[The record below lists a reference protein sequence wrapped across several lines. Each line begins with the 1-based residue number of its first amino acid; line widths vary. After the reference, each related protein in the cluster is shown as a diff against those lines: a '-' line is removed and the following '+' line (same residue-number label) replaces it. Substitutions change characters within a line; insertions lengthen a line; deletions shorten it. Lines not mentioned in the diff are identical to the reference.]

1 MIKSYPSSSSDAPSC
16 GAVGRL
22 LRKTAVDLVE
32 DELRA
37 RIMSGQLAPG
47 SALRQEALSDEL
59 GVSRIPIREAIR
71 LLSAEGLVDLV
82 PHKGAFVSMISMEEV
97 QELFDLRLRLEPWL
111 FREAS
116 ILISETDLDHAVQ
129 IVQSMNNVDAKE
141 WGKLNWDL
149 HELLYHSAQRPTAM
163 NIVRSLHEK
172 TERYLRFQVVNA
184 PIRQQANEE
193 HLALIDLCRNR
204 QGDKAK
210 DALEQHLRDAASQIL
225 GIVSRLLYTPPNAD
239 AA

>member
-1 MIKSYPSSSSDAPSC
+1 MTKGYPSSSSDAPSR

-47 SALRQEALSDEL
+47 SVLRQEALSDEL

-184 PIRQQANEE
+184 PIRQQANDE
-193 HLALIDLCRNR
+193 HLALIELCRNR
-204 QGDKAK
+204 QGDIAKA
-210 DALEQHLRDAASQIL
+210 ALEQHLRDAASQIM
-225 GIVSRLLYTPPNAD
+225 GIVSRLLDTHPNAD
-239 AA
+239 AV